1 MLDRLERTDLLN
13 AVALAVVLLLL
24 GMGLLR
30 LLGLFSGAV
39 DDGLWAAEG
48 GDEAT
53 SEVAAPAQSAS
64 LRPPNEITVRVG
76 NGSEGRQGLAG
87 RATRRLDTVGYG
99 TLDAINKEGEPIDDS
114 FVYYLDGFK
123 VEAIEIATLLS
134 IDEAQVRPLLGDP
147 GIPTDGA
154 DVIVLLGQN
163 IEF

>member
-30 LLGLFSGAV
+30 LLDQFSGAV

-48 GDEAT
+48 DDAT

-64 LRPPNEITVRVG
+64 LRPPNEITVLVG
-76 NGSEGRQGLAG
+76 NGSDGRQGLAG

-114 FVYYLDGFK
+114 FVYYVDGFK
-123 VEAIEIATLLS
+123 VEAIEIAALLG

-147 GIPTDGA
+147 GVPTDGA